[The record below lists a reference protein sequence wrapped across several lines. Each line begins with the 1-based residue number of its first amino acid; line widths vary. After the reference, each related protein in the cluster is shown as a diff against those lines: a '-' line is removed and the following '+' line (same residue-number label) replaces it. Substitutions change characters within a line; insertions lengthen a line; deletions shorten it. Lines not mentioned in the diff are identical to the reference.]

1 MKRSE
6 FTLRQNQRKDRMPD
20 LPEFPFDFEFY
31 NETDLPDPEFYELA
45 YDAITEVAEGHDD
58 IVGAS
63 VSMEELSAGETPH
76 AYQARVVLYVRP
88 EHISATKVAPSALD
102 ALQDALDAAIRQV
115 QEKRE
120 KLKGHL

>member
-1 MKRSE
+1 
-6 FTLRQNQRKDRMPD
+6 MPD

-31 NETDLPDPEFYELA
+31 NETDLPDAEFYAMA
-45 YDAITEVAEGHDD
+45 YEKITAAAEGHND

-63 VSMEELSAGETPH
+63 VSLEELSGDETPH

-88 EHISATKVAPSALD
+88 SHIASTEVRSAALD
-102 ALQDALDAAIRQV
+102 ALQNALQDAVRQV

-120 KLKGHL
+120 KLKNY